1 MSVFIVAQNHNKNTR
16 FICASFIKITD
27 MDANK
32 ITFDSLPQAVAYLV
46 DEVTAIKL
54 LVEKTQKPVVEK
66 RIPIN
71 IDDAC
76 RIIGKAKPT
85 VYSLV
90 RKRQLPCYKNGKK
103 LYFFEDELMD
113 WILNGKK
120 KTLHEISKEME
131 TEMNRGH
138 FKSIRK

>member
-1 MSVFIVAQNHNKNTR
+1 M
-16 FICASFIKITD
+16 CTD
-27 MDANK
+27 EM
-32 ITFDSLPQAVAYLV
+32 TFDKLPEAVAYLIK
-46 DEVTAIKL
+46 EVTQIKE
-54 LVEKTQKPVVEK
+54 LVGCKKNPSPAK
-66 RIPIN
+66 RMPIG
-71 IDDAC
+71 IEETC

-90 RKRQLPCYKNGKK
+90 RKRQIPCYKNGKK

-120 KTLHEISKEME
+120 KTLHEISQEME

-138 FKSIRK
+138 FKSVRK